1 MAILPNTDPP
11 NNLTTS
17 NKALRPLA
25 HPRRVEAR
33 IEAVPRV
40 RSLVLLDH
48 RAVGP
53 HRDRVVDRRPAAL
66 ENRGR
71 GGELVPQELEA
82 LVQSGATAPT
92 LDQRREGAGHRADEV
107 ARPCRNE

>member
-17 NKALRPLA
+17 NKALRPLT
-25 HPRRVEAR
+25 HPCRVEAR

-71 GGELVPQELEA
+71 GGGLVPPGIEA
-82 LVQSGATAPT
+82 PVQSRATPPT
-92 LDQRREGAGHRADEV
+92 LGQRPERAGH
-107 ARPCRNE
+107 PGHT